1 MTLRELW
8 LRLSYPLRQRR
19 LERELHDEMA
29 LHIALRAEDIERQGI
44 SPDAAMIAARKRFG
58 NRSRIAASA
67 REAWGWHWLD
77 GLGDDLRYVARQ
89 LAHTPAFVLFAC
101 LTIALGVAL
110 NATAFT
116 FYDAVVL
123 KPLAVTDPGHLIRVW
138 QDTRAFGAEV
148 LPFAAFNVLRRDA
161 HAVQSIVTTTAPQNF
176 AGVLPGH
183 ASDDARVVSGRFAS
197 SDFFRALGVRAALGR
212 AFDAGDDHAIVLDHG
227 FWTRAFDADPGVIGR
242 RLMIDGVDLTIVGV
256 APEEF
261 AGTGLPAA
269 APDFWGPI
277 AVLPALLPN
286 ADWRNDGRAHWQVL
300 GRLAPGAT
308 LTQVNAE
315 LALLARSIRDSAGKA
330 VSLVAKRAT
339 FFQTDGG
346 GEFEV
351 FQQVSVA
358 FLAALALILG
368 IAIVNL
374 VNLFAARNAAREREV
389 IVRLALGASR
399 ARVAR
404 QLVAESALVAILGGA
419 LGLVVAHSAA
429 VWLRNW
435 IVTTMARI
443 SGGIV
448 GVFLDVGVD
457 WRVIVYTTLLLL
469 IIGVTVGLWPAVRAA
484 RGDVNS
490 VLRQGTTSTASA
502 LAWSRRNVLLAT
514 QVAASLVLLS
524 AAGMLLSGLRLA
536 REIDPGFDADHML
549 VVDVQDVAAGA
560 ERAVR
565 RAEIGRR
572 LSALPEVRAVAWTQ
586 RVPFGGTHLRPVATA
601 GAPITI
607 SIDNVTE
614 AYFDV
619 MGMSILRGRG
629 FTRQDVETNAP
640 VMIVSASMARLRWP
654 MGDAV
659 GKSVPAN
666 DVLSGPDTTRS
677 YTVIG
682 IVHDIRSNFLS
693 RVNGPSTYYPL
704 GLDGPFGAFI
714 VRTRG
719 APAAATNDVR
729 LAVAGVSPLLMG
741 RTHVLTMQDGPMSL
755 QRLMAQAPAMIALA
769 LSLVGLT
776 LAAVGV
782 YGLIA
787 QIVTRRTREIGIHMA
802 IGARPAQVIGR
813 VARKTLRPVLWGALV
828 GGALALGLAF
838 FLRALI
844 AMPDV
849 PDLTFGGGAFNPLV
863 FLGVL
868 VALALVVVAACIVP
882 ARRAAMVDPTIAL
895 RAE

>member
-1 MTLRELW
+1 
-8 LRLSYPLRQRR
+8 
-19 LERELHDEMA
+19 
-29 LHIALRAEDIERQGI
+29 
-44 SPDAAMIAARKRFG
+44 
-58 NRSRIAASA
+58 
-67 REAWGWHWLD
+67 
-77 GLGDDLRYVARQ
+77 
-89 LAHTPAFVLFAC
+89 
-101 LTIALGVAL
+101 
-110 NATAFT
+110 
-116 FYDAVVL
+116 
-123 KPLAVTDPGHLIRVW
+123 
-138 QDTRAFGAEV
+138 
-148 LPFAAFNVLRRDA
+148 
-161 HAVQSIVTTTAPQNF
+161 
-176 AGVLPGH
+176 
-183 ASDDARVVSGRFAS
+183 
-197 SDFFRALGVRAALGR
+197 
-212 AFDAGDDHAIVLDHG
+212 
-227 FWTRAFDADPGVIGR
+227 
-242 RLMIDGVDLTIVGV
+242 
-256 APEEF
+256 
-261 AGTGLPAA
+261 
-269 APDFWGPI
+269 
-277 AVLPALLPN
+277 
-286 ADWRNDGRAHWQVL
+286 
-300 GRLAPGAT
+300 
-308 LTQVNAE
+308 
-315 LALLARSIRDSAGKA
+315 
-330 VSLVAKRAT
+330 
-339 FFQTDGG
+339 
-346 GEFEV
+346 
-351 FQQVSVA
+351 
-358 FLAALALILG
+358 
-368 IAIVNL
+368 
-374 VNLFAARNAAREREV
+374 
-389 IVRLALGASR
+389 
-399 ARVAR
+399 
-404 QLVAESALVAILGGA
+404 
-419 LGLVVAHSAA
+419 
-429 VWLRNW
+429 
-435 IVTTMARI
+435 VTTMATI

-457 WRVIVYTTLLLL
+457 WRVIVYTTLLSL
-469 IIGVTVGLWPAVRAA
+469 IIGVTVGLWPAVHAT
-484 RGDVNS
+484 RGDANS

-502 LAWSRRNVLLAT
+502 LSWSKRNVLLAT
-514 QVAASLVLLS
+514 QVAASLVLLT

-586 RVPFGGTHLRPVATA
+586 RVPFGGTHLRRVATA

-654 MGDAV
+654 AGNAV
-659 GKSVPAN
+659 GKSIPAN

-682 IVHDIRSNFLS
+682 IVRDIRSNFLS
-693 RVNGPSTYYPL
+693 RVNGPSTYYPF

-729 LAVAGVSPLLMG
+729 LAVADVSPLLIG
-741 RTHVLTMQDGPMSL
+741 RTHVLTMQGGPMSL

-813 VARKTLRPVLWGALV
+813 VARKTLRPVLWGTLL
-828 GGALALGLAF
+828 GGVLALGLAF

-849 PDLTFGGGAFNPLV
+849 PDLTFGAGAFNPLV

-868 VALALVVVAACIVP
+868 VALALVVVAACVVP